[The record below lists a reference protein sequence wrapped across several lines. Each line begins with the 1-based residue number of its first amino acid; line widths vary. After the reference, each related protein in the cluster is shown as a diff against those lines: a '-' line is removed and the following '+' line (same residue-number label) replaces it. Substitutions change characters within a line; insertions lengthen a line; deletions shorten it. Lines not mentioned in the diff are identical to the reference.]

1 MEIAQAYQK
10 NGAACLSILTDEK
23 HFQGSFENLETV
35 RNSGVNVSQG
45 TTMQKYACTCGLKLE
60 LNFSFVSLDFPCFCT

>member
-1 MEIAQAYQK
+1 MDSENSASSWQVEIAQAYEK

-35 RNSGVNVSQG
+35 RNSGVNVSRH
-45 TTMQKYACTCGLKLE
+45 ASTCGRLKIRVE
-60 LNFSFVSLDFPCFCT
+60 FFVCLT